1 MTQEALKLALEFIEN
16 SECGTA
22 DLEACIKEALA
33 QPEQEPFGY
42 FKAEPFGWTDC
53 AESDVGA
60 IALYQTPPRRT
71 WVGLTDE
78 EISELIR
85 ATHNTGS
92 FVRAI
97 EAKLK
102 EKNA

>member
-1 MTQEALKLALEFIEN
+1 MTAA
-16 SECGTA
+16 
-22 DLEACIKEALA
+22 
-33 QPEQEPFGY
+33 Y
-42 FKAEPFGWTDC
+42 FEDHPTDPNKIILRKRSC
-53 AESDVGA
+53 PYCSD
-60 IALYQTPPRRT
+60 TPRT

-102 EKNA
+102 EKNT